1 MFYFSVLFP
10 LALIIQTRLTVYC
23 ANKVLLFVDIM
34 SAFSFYCSFFLF
46 FFPSLF
52 FPPSFSQGVDFIIH
66 RNVIANELL
75 TKSYFGLTR
84 VFGGRFIIK
93 MSAVSRRCGCYERHV
108 HWRCADLCGFNRPR
122 CACTKTTSSHCSR
135 TSLCRARVQK
145 SPTSW
150 SSRRVSPTFVHQ
162 SFITGHFNTLTSSI
176 PFQANMRTGRWPN

>member
-1 MFYFSVLFP
+1 MYTCFFHFFMFYFSVLFP

-108 HWRCADLCGFNRPR
+108 H
-122 CACTKTTSSHCSR
+122 
-135 TSLCRARVQK
+135 
-145 SPTSW
+145 
-150 SSRRVSPTFVHQ
+150 
-162 SFITGHFNTLTSSI
+162 
-176 PFQANMRTGRWPN
+176 